1 MRVRQGLKQGLKQ
14 GPKGFER
21 NYLRVSGK
29 LIYFPK
35 NHIWKYCCVY
45 KICLKVYKN
54 QVYNKFNST
63 QKNELAVILFRTP
76 YRKEWLVLCPV
87 IWEIGVLKV
96 FPREKGASLWS
107 RFCRVVWQTEGQDLA
122 WAALWWCFGPVHP
135 NPCSVFSYFS
145 PFASVCCMRLKE
157 CL

>member
-1 MRVRQGLKQGLKQ
+1 MRVRQELKQGLKQ
-14 GPKGFER
+14 GPKGVER

-35 NHIWKYCCVY
+35 NHIWKYCYVY

-54 QVYNKFNST
+54 HVYNKFSST
-63 QKNELAVILFRTP
+63 QKNKLTVILFRTP
-76 YRKEWLVLCPV
+76 YLKEWLVLCPV

-96 FPREKGASLWS
+96 FPREKGPSLWS
-107 RFCRVVWQTEGQDLA
+107 RFCQVVWQTEGQDLA
-122 WAALWWCFGPVHP
+122 WAALWWWFGPVHP
-135 NPCSVFSYFS
+135 NPCSLFSYFS
-145 PFASVCCMRLKE
+145 PFVSVCFMRLKE